1 VAVLLTPF
9 GLIGA
14 AAATVLAVL
23 AQAAMT
29 RRAAARMAHVS
40 WRWTRDAVSYGIA
53 AALVAIALLLPA
65 AAWAIGARAAISV
78 LAAGTLLI
86 VIHREFRLR

>member
-1 VAVLLTPF
+1 VAVLLPPF

-23 AQAAMT
+23 AQAAM
-29 RRAAARMAHVS
+29 RGGPPEDRPRPVALGA
-40 WRWTRDAVSYGIA
+40 DAVSYGIA
-53 AALVAIALLLPA
+53 AVLVAIALNASSRSLGD
-65 AAWAIGARAAISV
+65 GARVATSA

-86 VIHREFRLR
+86 VVRKEFRLG